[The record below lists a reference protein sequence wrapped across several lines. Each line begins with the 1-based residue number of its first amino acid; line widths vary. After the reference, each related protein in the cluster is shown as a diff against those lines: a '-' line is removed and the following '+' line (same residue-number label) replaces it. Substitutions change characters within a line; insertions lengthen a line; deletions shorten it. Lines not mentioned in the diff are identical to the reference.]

1 MNTTNLEYMK
11 IRESIKKGCLRPF
24 LNIWQKKKK
33 TQMIIVFQVNLLL
46 EIFFDIIYE
55 IHKKKLIA

>member
-1 MNTTNLEYMK
+1 MNTTTLEYMR
-11 IRESIKKGCLRPF
+11 IRESIKKGCFSPF
-24 LNIWQKKKK
+24 LNIWQKKKN
-33 TQMIIVFQVNLLL
+33 MIIVFQVNLLL